1 MQHPSE
7 TIRFQT
13 QKKKTER
20 RKTEVERESFNENNE
35 QQCNLNEQKKILIN
49 LNRNVKSEKKRAQ
62 RIAGFPL
69 FALQQK

>member
-1 MQHPSE
+1 MQHPNE
-7 TIRFQT
+7 TIRLQT
-13 QKKKTER
+13 QKKKIER
-20 RKTEVERESFNENNE
+20 RKTEVTRESLNENNE

-49 LNRNVKSEKKRAQ
+49 LNRNVKSEKRAQ